1 MTGAA
6 IPPLA
11 LYVHWPFCRAKCP
24 YCDFNSHVAQDI
36 DEARFASAY
45 RREMQ
50 HMADRHG
57 RGRNLVSVFFGGG
70 TPSLMSPA
78 LVAGILE
85 TADRLFGFTPDIEI
99 TAEANPTSAEAA
111 VFEGFRAA
119 GVNRVSL
126 GVQSLD
132 DAALAFLGREHS
144 AAEALDAVA
153 AARRRFERVSVDL
166 IYARHGQTLTAWES
180 ELGKALDLGLDHLSL
195 YQLTI
200 EPGTVFHTRAGRG
213 ERLVP
218 RDEVAAEMYEL
229 TASLTTQAGLPAYEI
244 SNHAA
249 EGGACRHNLV
259 YWRAHD
265 WIGIGPG
272 AHGRLGVDGGRLGL
286 ATRRSPAGWLDS
298 VDANGHGIETVTE
311 DGAGDAVAEML
322 MMGLRLDEGV
332 SLSAV
337 AARHGDAGTFID
349 PDALAGLVAAG
360 MLARDDDRLRVTPP
374 GRLLLNRILSELL
387 AVDG

>member
-1 MTGAA
+1 MTGTAA
-6 IPPLA
+6 PPLA

-24 YCDFNSHVAQDI
+24 YCDFNSHVATHI
-36 DEARFASAY
+36 DEARFAAAY

-50 HMADRHG
+50 HMADHYA

-78 LVAGILE
+78 LVADILD
-85 TADRLFGFTPDIEI
+85 TADRLFGFTPGIEI

-111 VFEGFRAA
+111 VFEGFRSA

-153 AARRRFERVSVDL
+153 AARRRFERVSIDL
-166 IYARHGQTLTAWES
+166 IYARQHQTLAAWEH
-180 ELGKALDLGLDHLSL
+180 ELREALGLGLDHLSL

-218 RDEVAAEMYEL
+218 QDELAAEMYEL
-229 TASLTTQAGLPAYEI
+229 TASLTAQAGLPAYEI

-249 EGGACRHNLV
+249 EGSACRHNLV

-272 AHGRLGVDGGRLGL
+272 AHGRLSVGGGRLGL

-311 DGAGDAVAEML
+311 DDAGDAVAEML

-337 AARHGDAGTFID
+337 AARHGDAGKFID

-360 MLARDDDRLRVTPP
+360 MLAQDGDRVRVTPP
-374 GRLLLNRILSELL
+374 GRLLLDRILSELL

>member
-1 MTGAA
+1 MTGTAA
-6 IPPLA
+6 PPLA

-24 YCDFNSHVAQDI
+24 YCDFNSHVATHI
-36 DEARFASAY
+36 DEARFAAAY

-50 HMADRHG
+50 HMADHYA

-78 LVAGILE
+78 LVADILD
-85 TADRLFGFTPDIEI
+85 TADRLFGFTPGIEI

-111 VFEGFRAA
+111 VFEGFRSA

-153 AARRRFERVSVDL
+153 AARRRFERVSIDL
-166 IYARHGQTLTAWES
+166 IYARQHQTLAAWEH
-180 ELGKALDLGLDHLSL
+180 ELREALGLGLDHLSL

-218 RDEVAAEMYEL
+218 QDELAAEMYEL
-229 TASLTTQAGLPAYEI
+229 TASLTAQAGLPAYEI

-249 EGGACRHNLV
+249 EGSACRHNLV

-272 AHGRLGVDGGRLGL
+272 AHGRLSVGGGRLGL

-311 DGAGDAVAEML
+311 DDAGDAVAEML

-337 AARHGDAGTFID
+337 AARHGDAGAFID

-360 MLARDDDRLRVTPP
+360 MLAQDGDRVRVTPP
-374 GRLLLNRILSELL
+374 GRLLLDRILSELL

>member
-1 MTGAA
+1 MTGIAL
-6 IPPLA
+6 PPLA

-24 YCDFNSHVAQDI
+24 YCDFNSHIAKHI
-36 DEARFASAY
+36 DEVQFAAAY
-45 RREMQ
+45 QREMQ
-50 HMADRHG
+50 HMADHYAQ
-57 RGRNLVSVFFGGG
+57 GRNLVSVFFGGG
-70 TPSLMSPA
+70 TPSLMSPT
-78 LVAGILE
+78 LVADILD
-85 TADRLFGFTPDIEI
+85 TADRLFGFTPGIEI

-111 VFEGFRAA
+111 IFEGFWSA

-153 AARRRFERVSVDL
+153 AARRRFKRVSIDL
-166 IYARHGQTLTAWES
+166 IYARQHQTLAAWEH
-180 ELGKALDLGLDHLSL
+180 ELREALGLGLDHLSL

-218 RDEVAAEMYEL
+218 QDELAAEMYEL
-229 TASLTTQAGLPAYEI
+229 TASLTAQAGLPAYEI

-249 EGGACRHNLV
+249 EGSACRHNLV

-272 AHGRLGVDGGRLGL
+272 AHGRLSVGGGRLGL

-298 VDANGHGIETVTE
+298 VNANGHGIETVTE
-311 DGAGDAVAEML
+311 DDAGDAVAEML

-332 SLSAV
+332 SLSVV
-337 AARHGDAGTFID
+337 AARHGDTGTFID

-360 MLARDDDRLRVTPP
+360 MLAQDGDRVRVTPP
-374 GRLLLNRILSELL
+374 GRLLLDRILSELL